1 MTYSVSFKF
10 NNDVHTCINNL
21 IVNIFVSLVKIFC
34 SRVKLAVNNETEE
47 AVAVKII
54 NIERTSQAEEN
65 VRKEVILSLVSV
77 TLVYIIIH
85 MYYIAE
91 NNNNTI

>member
-1 MTYSVSFKF
+1 MNGRIKNNNLCLLFSCKKF
-10 NNDVHTCINNL
+10 NNDVHTFIKNL

-65 VRKEVILSLVSV
+65 VRKEVI
-77 TLVYIIIH
+77 
-85 MYYIAE
+85 
-91 NNNNTI
+91 